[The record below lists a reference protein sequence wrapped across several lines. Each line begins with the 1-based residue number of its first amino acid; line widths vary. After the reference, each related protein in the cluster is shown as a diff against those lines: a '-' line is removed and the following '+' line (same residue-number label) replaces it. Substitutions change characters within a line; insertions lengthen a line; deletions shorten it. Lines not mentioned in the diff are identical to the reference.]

1 MADKIVT
8 TSALN
13 EVLKLIKND
22 IKSNSNNISNVQ
34 SSLATVQ
41 SDIEEIKNIIKDS
54 GVTASSDWNDI
65 TNKPNFADTL
75 LIENDKLKLLGN
87 KTTEMSAVDIT
98 TTDDINNILKNI
110 Q

>member
-8 TSALN
+8 TDALN

-22 IKSNSNNISNVQ
+22 INSNSNNISNVQ

-98 TTDDINNILKNI
+98 TTDDINTILNKI

>member
-22 IKSNSNNISNVQ
+22 IKSNSDNIS
-34 SSLATVQ
+34 TIQ
-41 SDIEEIKNIIKDS
+41 SDIKEIKNIIKNS

-65 TNKPNFADTL
+65 TNKPEFASTL
-75 LIENDKLKLLGN
+75 ALENDKLKLVGN
-87 KTTEMSAVDIT
+87 NTTEMSAVDIT

>member
-22 IKSNSNNISNVQ
+22 IKSNSDSISTIQ
-34 SSLATVQ
+34 SN
-41 SDIEEIKNIIKDS
+41 IEEIKNIIKDS

-65 TNKPNFADTL
+65 TNKPEFADTL
-75 LIENDKLKLLGN
+75 SLEDNKLKLLGN
-87 KTTEMSAVDIT
+87 NTTEMSAVDIT

>member
-1 MADKIVT
+1 MSKVVT
-8 TSALN
+8 TDALN

-22 IKSNSNNISNVQ
+22 INSNSNNISNVQ
-34 SSLATVQ
+34 SSLAIVQ

-98 TTDDINNILKNI
+98 TTDDINNILNNI

>member
-22 IKSNSNNISNVQ
+22 IKSNSDSISTIQ
-34 SSLATVQ
+34 SN
-41 SDIEEIKNIIKDS
+41 IEEIKNIIKDS

-65 TNKPNFADTL
+65 TNKPEFASTL
-75 LIENDKLKLLGN
+75 ALENDKLKLVGN
-87 KTTEMSAVDIT
+87 NTTEMSAVDIT

>member
-22 IKSNSNNISNVQ
+22 IKSNSDNIS
-34 SSLATVQ
+34 TIQ
-41 SDIEEIKNIIKDS
+41 SDIKEIKNIIKDS

-65 TNKPNFADTL
+65 TNKPEFASTL
-75 LIENDKLKLLGN
+75 ALENDKLKLVGN
-87 KTTEMSAVDIT
+87 NTTEMSAVDIT

>member
-1 MADKIVT
+1 MSKVVT
-8 TSALN
+8 TDALN

-22 IKSNSNNISNVQ
+22 INSNSNNISNVQ

-98 TTDDINNILKNI
+98 TTDDINTILNNI

>member
-41 SDIEEIKNIIKDS
+41 SDIEEIKSIIKDS

-98 TTDDINNILKNI
+98 TTDDINTILNKI

>member
-22 IKSNSNNISNVQ
+22 IKSNSDSIS
-34 SSLATVQ
+34 TIQ

-65 TNKPNFADTL
+65 TNKPEFASTL
-75 LIENDKLKLLGN
+75 ALENDKLKLVGN
-87 KTTEMSAVDIT
+87 NTTEMSAVDIT
-98 TTDDINNILKNI
+98 TTDDINNILNKI

>member
-1 MADKIVT
+1 MSDKIVT

-22 IKSNSNNISNVQ
+22 IKSNSDSISTIQ
-34 SSLATVQ
+34 SN
-41 SDIEEIKNIIKDS
+41 IEEIKSIIKDS

-65 TNKPNFADTL
+65 TNKPEFASTL
-75 LIENDKLKLLGN
+75 ALENDKLKLVGN
-87 KTTEMSAVDIT
+87 NTTEMSAVDIT

>member
-1 MADKIVT
+1 MSDKIVT

-22 IKSNSNNISNVQ
+22 IKSNSDSIS
-34 SSLATVQ
+34 TIQ

-65 TNKPNFADTL
+65 TNKPEFADTL
-75 LIENDKLKLLGN
+75 SLEDNKLKLLGN
-87 KTTEMSAVDIT
+87 NTTEMSAVDIT

>member
-22 IKSNSNNISNVQ
+22 IKSNSDSISTIQ
-34 SSLATVQ
+34 SN
-41 SDIEEIKNIIKDS
+41 IEEIKNIIKDS

-65 TNKPNFADTL
+65 TNKPEFADTL
-75 LIENDKLKLLGN
+75 SLEDNKLKLLGN
-87 KTTEMSAVDIT
+87 NNTEMSAVDIT

>member
-1 MADKIVT
+1 MSKVVT
-8 TSALN
+8 TDALN

-22 IKSNSNNISNVQ
+22 INSNSNNISNVQ
-34 SSLATVQ
+34 SSLAIVQ

-65 TNKPNFADTL
+65 TNKPDFADTL

>member
-22 IKSNSNNISNVQ
+22 IKSNSDSISTIQ
-34 SSLATVQ
+34 SN
-41 SDIEEIKNIIKDS
+41 IEEIKNIIKDS

-65 TNKPNFADTL
+65 TNKPEFASTL
-75 LIENDKLKLLGN
+75 ALENDKLKLVGN
-87 KTTEMSAVDIT
+87 NTTEMSAVDIT
-98 TTDDINNILKNI
+98 TTDDINNILNKI

>member
-1 MADKIVT
+1 MSDKIVT

-22 IKSNSNNISNVQ
+22 IKSNSDNIS
-34 SSLATVQ
+34 TIQ

-65 TNKPNFADTL
+65 TNKPEFASTL
-75 LIENDKLKLLGN
+75 ALENDKLKLVGN
-87 KTTEMSAVDIT
+87 NTTEMSAVDIT
-98 TTDDINNILKNI
+98 TTDDINNILKKI

>member
-22 IKSNSNNISNVQ
+22 INSNSNNISNVQ

-41 SDIEEIKNIIKDS
+41 SDIEEIKNIRKDS

-98 TTDDINNILKNI
+98 TTDDINTILNKI

>member
-22 IKSNSNNISNVQ
+22 IKSNSDNIS
-34 SSLATVQ
+34 TIQ

-65 TNKPNFADTL
+65 TNKPEFASTL
-75 LIENDKLKLLGN
+75 ALENDKLKLVGN
-87 KTTEMSAVDIT
+87 NTTEMSAVDIT

>member
-22 IKSNSNNISNVQ
+22 IKSNSDSISTIQ
-34 SSLATVQ
+34 SN
-41 SDIEEIKNIIKDS
+41 IEEIKNIIKDS

-65 TNKPNFADTL
+65 TNKPEFADTL
-75 LIENDKLKLLGN
+75 SLEDNKLKLLGN
-87 KTTEMSAVDIT
+87 NTTEMSAVDIT
-98 TTDDINNILKNI
+98 TTDDINNILKKI